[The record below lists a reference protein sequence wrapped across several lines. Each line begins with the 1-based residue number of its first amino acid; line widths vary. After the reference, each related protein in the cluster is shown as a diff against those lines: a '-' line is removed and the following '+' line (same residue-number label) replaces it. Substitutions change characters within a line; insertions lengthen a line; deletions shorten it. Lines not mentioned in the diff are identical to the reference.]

1 MFTNFIISFVIIS
14 LSLIFFFNKFNI
26 MVDQKFEKHKNH
38 SSKKKSILLGGSLI
52 LFFFSYYYLFVN
64 INPELFIFLTLIFLI
79 GLMSDLRRINSVSL
93 RFFLQLIIIVC
104 FVNLLN
110 IEINNTNIKF
120 INELLE
126 NNLLNVFFVSFC
138 LMVLVNGTNFVDGI
152 NGIVIIYYL
161 IVTSIILFN
170 LNNFVFDKDLLTNM
184 SIILLIL
191 FSLNLFGVLY
201 LGDSGSYVLS
211 LFFGIFLIDFAS
223 TNSSISPYFI
233 IILLWYPCF
242 ELLFSMMRRAFNKIK
257 TYEPDTAHVHQLIYQ
272 KVKKKFNGYN
282 NLTIHFL
289 TNSIINFYNLV
300 CFMIALNFIYNSE
313 MIILIICINIF
324 SYILFYKYLKK

>member
-161 IVTSIILFN
+161 VS
-170 LNNFVFDKDLLTNM
+170 FVLKQTH
-184 SIILLIL
+184 LIMH
-191 FSLNLFGVLY
+191 Y
-201 LGDSGSYVLS
+201 
-211 LFFGIFLIDFAS
+211 
-223 TNSSISPYFI
+223 
-233 IILLWYPCF
+233 
-242 ELLFSMMRRAFNKIK
+242 
-257 TYEPDTAHVHQLIYQ
+257 
-272 KVKKKFNGYN
+272 
-282 NLTIHFL
+282 
-289 TNSIINFYNLV
+289 
-300 CFMIALNFIYNSE
+300 
-313 MIILIICINIF
+313 
-324 SYILFYKYLKK
+324 

>member
-1 MFTNFIISFVIIS
+1 
-14 LSLIFFFNKFNI
+14 

-52 LFFFSYYYLFVN
+52 LFFLCYYYLFVN

-170 LNNFVFDKDLLTNM
+170 LNNFVFDKDLLINI
-184 SIILLIL
+184 SVIL
-191 FSLNLFGVLY
+191 FI
-201 LGDSGSYVLS
+201 
-211 LFFGIFLIDFAS
+211 LFFLIFL
-223 TNSSISPYFI
+223 
-233 IILLWYPCF
+233 
-242 ELLFSMMRRAFNKIK
+242 AF
-257 TYEPDTAHVHQLIYQ
+257 
-272 KVKKKFNGYN
+272 
-282 NLTIHFL
+282 
-289 TNSIINFYNLV
+289 
-300 CFMIALNFIYNSE
+300 
-313 MIILIICINIF
+313 
-324 SYILFYKYLKK
+324 YILEILVHMYYRFFLEYF